1 MIMQQTL
8 LTQIPESIDAI
19 RTTMDEEIVDKGEVY
34 INNIRKRVA
43 GGQNFNCL
51 ILGEPGSGKSY
62 ASLRLAEVLD
72 LNGFTADK
80 IVFSN
85 QEFLEKIAT
94 AKKGDA
100 IIYEEVG
107 VNVSS
112 RQWWKNF
119 GSNAIMQTFRYKN
132 LFFIMNCPVIS
143 FLDKNAQQLIHY
155 SYKMNNICKATNT
168 SNMRPLRMDT
178 DGQVGFTK
186 MQYPRLGGAIIP
198 GIEVGLPSLKLRR
211 DYERRAKDFKDKLN
225 EKYLNEEIQKNT
237 DAKRS

>member
-1 MIMQQTL
+1 MMHQIL
-8 LTQIPESIDAI
+8 LPQIAESIEAI
-19 RTTMDEEIVDKGEVY
+19 NPTIQEETLDKGALF
-34 INNIRKRVA
+34 IDKLRTKVA

-85 QEFLEKIAT
+85 EEFLEKVST

-155 SYKMNNICKATNT
+155 SFKMNGIHKSDQT
-168 SNMRPLRMDT
+168 SSMRPLRMDT
-178 DGQVGFTK
+178 DGQVSFTK
-186 MQYPRLGGAIIP
+186 MMYPRIEGAIIP
-198 GIEVGLPSLKLRR
+198 EMVMKIPSIKIRR
-211 DYERRAKDFKDKLN
+211 DYERRAKLFKDKLN
-225 EKYLNEEIQKNT
+225 EKYLNEERQKNT
-237 DAKRS
+237 DGKTT